1 MNPAYPAL
9 LSAFADAVGLPDAG
23 AFLKTEEVVVDDITV
38 SIYYEGDESIGE
50 VVCFSMLGKPD
61 AADLPKVSQVLL
73 EANYLWA
80 GTGGATLGMSP
91 EDQKIMCAV
100 RLQIDGLTGESL
112 ASTIDAFVDTA
123 SFWKRWIAG
132 EVESKPAP
140 GMQDFQMQRI

>member
-9 LSAFADAVGLPDAG
+9 LSAFANAVGLPDAE
-23 AFLKTEEVVVDDITV
+23 AFVRTEEVVVDDITV
-38 SIYYEGDESIGE
+38 SLYYEGDENIGE
-50 VVCFSMLGKPD
+50 VVCFSLLGKPD
-61 AADLPKVSQVLL
+61 AANLAKVSQVLL

-91 EDQKIMCAV
+91 EDQKVMCAV

-132 EVESKPAP
+132 EIEIKHAS
-140 GMQDFQMQRI
+140 GMQDFHLQRI